1 MTSHSN
7 APDFTPNSAD
17 VSARRGRHGSL
28 AGLRVLVAEDT
39 EMVRDLITILL
50 AREKVS
56 VTAVTDGAA
65 AVQAAEA
72 EAFDVILMDMNMP
85 VMGGFEATRRIRQSD
100 GPCAGAPILA
110 LTANVSKAEIAQCH
124 RAGMDGHV
132 AKPFNTNALTT
143 AIGNVLFDRS

>member
-1 MTSHSN
+1 MTGQPN
-7 APDFTPNSAD
+7 ASGYQDATQ
-17 VSARRGRHGSL
+17 RRARHGSL

-50 AREKVS
+50 MREKVS
-56 VTAVTDGAA
+56 VTTVTNGAEALEA
-65 AVQAAEA
+65 AQA

-85 VMGGFEATRRIRQSD
+85 VMGGFEATRRIRQSE
-100 GPCAGAPILA
+100 GPCAGVPILA

-132 AKPFNTNALTT
+132 PKPFNTNALTA
-143 AIGNVLFDRS
+143 AINSVLFGAA